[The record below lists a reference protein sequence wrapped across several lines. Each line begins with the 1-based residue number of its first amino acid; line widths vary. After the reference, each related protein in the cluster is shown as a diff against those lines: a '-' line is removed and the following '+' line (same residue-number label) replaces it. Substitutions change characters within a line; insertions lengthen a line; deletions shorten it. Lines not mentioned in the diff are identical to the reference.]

1 MNQNNGS
8 MEKSEFSNRGFML
21 IAGPCAIESAGQLE
35 AIAQVLQ
42 EEKLPFMRGGIYKLR
57 THPDSFQ
64 GLGERAIDLVVSM
77 KKKYGLKL
85 VSEITDP
92 RYISALMNTVDFFQ
106 VGTRNMYNYE
116 LLKELGGIK
125 RPIILKRAFSATV
138 KEWLLAAEYL
148 ARGGNEN
155 IILCERGIRT
165 FEIATRNTV
174 DLSGALVAQKES
186 GWPVILDP
194 SHGVGR
200 MDLVIPM
207 ALAGVAC
214 GLDGLLIEIHEEPH
228 KALSDGQQALSFEAF
243 RILMNKVRRL
253 LKVFGRALLEK
264 TILKDNNEERK
275 TLTTAF
281 FYRPEIRERKT
292 NI

>member
-8 MEKSEFSNRGFML
+8 MNKSKLPHRDFML

-35 AIAQVLQ
+35 ATAQVLQ
-42 EEKLPFMRGGIYKLR
+42 AEKLPFMRGGIYKLR

-64 GLGERAIDLVVSM
+64 GLGEQAIDLVVSM
-77 KKKYGLKL
+77 KKKYGFKL

-92 RYISALMNTVDFFQ
+92 RHISILINTVDFFQ

-116 LLKELGGIK
+116 LLKELGRVK
-125 RPIILKRAFSATV
+125 KPVVLKRAFSATV

-148 ARGGNEN
+148 VKGGNEN

-165 FEIATRNTV
+165 FETATRNTI

-200 MDLVIPM
+200 ADLVIPM

-214 GLDGLLIEIHEEPH
+214 GLDGLLIEIHSNPQE
-228 KALSDGQQALSFEAF
+228 ALSDGQQALNFEAF
-243 RILMNKVRRL
+243 RILMKKVRQL
-253 LKVFGRALLEK
+253 LKILDRSLLEK
-264 TILKDNNEERK
+264 TTLEENEESK
-275 TLTTAF
+275 TNF
-281 FYRPEIRERKT
+281 FFRSEIRECKT

>member
-8 MEKSEFSNRGFML
+8 VKKSEFSKRGFML
-21 IAGPCAIESAGQLE
+21 IAGPCAIESAQQME
-35 AIAQVLQ
+35 STAQVLQ
-42 EEKLPFMRGGIYKLR
+42 EEKLPLMRGGIYKLR

-64 GLGERAIDLVVSM
+64 GLGEAAIDLVVSM

-92 RYISALMNTVDFFQ
+92 RHISILLNTVDFFQ

-116 LLKELGGIK
+116 LLKELGK
-125 RPIILKRAFSATV
+125 VKKPVVLKRAFSATV

-148 ARGGNEN
+148 VQGGNEH

-165 FEIATRNTV
+165 FETSTRNTV
-174 DLSGALVAQKES
+174 DLSGALVAQRES

-200 MDLVIPM
+200 ADLVIPM
-207 ALAGVAC
+207 ALAGVSC
-214 GLDGLLIEIHEEPH
+214 GLDGLLVEIHSDPQ
-228 KALSDGQQALSFEAF
+228 KALSDGQQALNFEAF
-243 RILMNKVRRL
+243 RVLMKKVRQL
-253 LKVFGRALLEK
+253 LKVFDRTLLEK
-264 TILKDNNEERK
+264 PTLEEDEK
-275 TLTTAF
+275 NKVLTTNF
-281 FYRPEIRERKT
+281 FCRSEIREYKT

>member
-8 MEKSEFSNRGFML
+8 MGKSKLVNRGFML
-21 IAGPCAIESAGQLE
+21 IAGPCAVESEEQLE
-35 AIAQVLQ
+35 SIAQILQ
-42 EEKLPFMRGGIYKLR
+42 AEKLPFMRGGIYKLR

-64 GLGERAIDLVVSM
+64 GLRERAVGLVMSM
-77 KKKYGLKL
+77 KKKYDLKF

-92 RYISALMNTVDFFQ
+92 RHISILLDAVDFFQ

-116 LLKELGGIK
+116 LLKELGGWRK
-125 RPIILKRAFSATV
+125 PVVLKRAFSATV

-148 ARGGNEN
+148 VKGGNEN

-165 FEIATRNTV
+165 FETSTRNTV
-174 DLSGALVAQKES
+174 DLSGALVAQRES

-200 MDLVIPM
+200 MDLVIPI

-214 GLDGLLIEIHEEPH
+214 GLDGLLVEIHENPQA
-228 KALSDGQQALSFEAF
+228 ALSDGQQALNFEAF
-243 RILMNKVRRL
+243 RVLMKKVRQL
-253 LKVFGRALLEK
+253 LKISGRTLLEK
-264 TILKDNNEERK
+264 TTLEENEEDK
-275 TLTTAF
+275 SLAANF
-281 FYRPEIRERKT
+281 FCRSEVRECKA

>member
-8 MEKSEFSNRGFML
+8 VKKSEFSKRSFML
-21 IAGPCAIESAGQLE
+21 IAGPCAIESAQQME
-35 AIAQVLQ
+35 STAQILQ
-42 EEKLPFMRGGIYKLR
+42 SEKLPFMRGGIYKLR

-64 GLGERAIDLVVSM
+64 GLGEAAIDLIISM

-92 RYISALMNTVDFFQ
+92 RHISTLLNTIDFFQ

-116 LLKELGGIK
+116 LLKELGK
-125 RPIILKRAFSATV
+125 VKKPVVLKRAFSATV

-148 ARGGNEN
+148 VKGGNEH

-165 FEIATRNTV
+165 FETSTRNTV

-200 MDLVIPM
+200 ADLVIPM

-214 GLDGLLIEIHEEPH
+214 GLDGLLIEIHSDPQ
-228 KALSDGQQALSFEAF
+228 KALSDGQQALNFEAF
-243 RILMNKVRRL
+243 RVLMKKVRQL
-253 LKVFGRALLEK
+253 LKIFDRSLLEK
-264 TILKDNNEERK
+264 PSLEEDEK
-275 TLTTAF
+275 NKALTTNF
-281 FYRPEIRERKT
+281 FCRSEIRECKT